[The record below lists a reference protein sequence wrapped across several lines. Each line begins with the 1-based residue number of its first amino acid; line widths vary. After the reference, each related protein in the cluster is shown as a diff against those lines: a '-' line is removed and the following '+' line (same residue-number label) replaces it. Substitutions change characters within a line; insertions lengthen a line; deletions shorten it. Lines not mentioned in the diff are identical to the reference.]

1 MSPVDAKLRKSYS
14 LQSTGYTSPKHT
26 SPTTMASSSNDSTTA
41 KAENTYYQSKQGTV
55 TILTLDNYPQFEV
68 TVILALIAGG
78 QQRIIASQWTCIDEN
93 KDTWDQEAS
102 KAIRLINNC
111 IISAIRSTFQPFLVL
126 IANPISL
133 WNHLKSYDT
142 ITNPV
147 LVNNL
152 RKEFDDFSFGEEVK
166 IIDGVLEL

>member
-1 MSPVDAKLRKSYS
+1 
-14 LQSTGYTSPKHT
+14 
-26 SPTTMASSSNDSTTA
+26 MASSNDSTTA
-41 KAENTYYQSKQGTV
+41 KAENTYYQSKQGTI

-68 TVILALIAGG
+68 TVVPALMAGG
-78 QQRIIASQWTCIDEN
+78 WWRIIASQWTRIDEN

-111 IISAIRSTFQPFLVL
+111 VISAIRSTFQPFLVL
-126 IANPISL
+126 IANLISL
-133 WNHLKSYDT
+133 QNHLKLYNT
-142 ITNPV
+142 TTNPI

-152 RKEFDDFSFGEEVK
+152 CKEFDDFIFDKSKVK